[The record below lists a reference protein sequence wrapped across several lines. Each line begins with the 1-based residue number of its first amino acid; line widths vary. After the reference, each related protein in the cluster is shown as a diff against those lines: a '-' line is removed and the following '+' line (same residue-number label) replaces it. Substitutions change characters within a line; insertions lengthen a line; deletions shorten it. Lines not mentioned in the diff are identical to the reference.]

1 MIENLY
7 ALEESINAK
16 AEKKDNSENDGP
28 KSVRMYQSDRKID
41 MGVNNDLQKLR
52 KMATNTIRELSCE
65 SNSELSPK
73 SQ

>member
-1 MIENLY
+1 MENVY
-7 ALEESINAK
+7 ALEELINAK
-16 AEKKDNSENDGP
+16 VEKKDNSENDGP
-28 KSVRMYQSDRKID
+28 KSVRMYQSDRKMD

-65 SNSELSPK
+65 SKSELSPK

>member
-28 KSVRMYQSDRKID
+28 KSVRMYQSDRKMDI
-41 MGVNNDLQKLR
+41 GVNNDLHKLR

-73 SQ
+73 S

>member
-1 MIENLY
+1 MENVY
-7 ALEESINAK
+7 ALEELINAK

-28 KSVRMYQSDRKID
+28 KSVRMYQSDRKMD